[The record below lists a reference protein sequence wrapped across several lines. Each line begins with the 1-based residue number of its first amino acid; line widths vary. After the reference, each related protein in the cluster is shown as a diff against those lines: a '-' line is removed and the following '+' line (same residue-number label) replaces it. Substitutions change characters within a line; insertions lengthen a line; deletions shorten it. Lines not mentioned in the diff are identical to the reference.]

1 MKNLLFTLGIISPFT
16 LFAQSIVIN
25 EIDPNT
31 PGSDTAEF
39 IELYS
44 SSPNFNLDGY
54 VLVLF
59 NGGDDASYA
68 SYDLDGHTT
77 NSNGYF
83 VIGDTGVT
91 GTSITLL
98 SSGLQNGPD
107 AVALYQADKSDFPA
121 DTPVTTTNLVDVVV
135 YDTNDADD
143 TGLLTGLG
151 ETVQYNEDEQ
161 NDKDNHSLQRQS
173 DGSFK
178 AASPTPNS
186 SNFVLSSNYSMKKP
200 ISLFPNPADKWIQ
213 MEGLNAVASVAIYA
227 QTGQRV
233 LTQAVDKTIDVS
245 SLIPGIYL
253 VEISYRDSVTLHKL
267 IKK

>member
-1 MKNLLFTLGIISPFT
+1 MKNLLFTLGIIFPFT
-16 LFAQSIVIN
+16 LFAQSIYIN
-25 EIDPNT
+25 EIDSDGV
-31 PGSDTAEF
+31 GSDEEEF
-39 IELYS
+39 IELFS
-44 SSPNFNLDGY
+44 TTSNFSLDGY

-68 SYDLDGHTT
+68 SNDLYGYST

-91 GTSITLL
+91 GISITLL

-186 SNFVLSSNYSMKKP
+186 SNFVLSSNYSMIKP

-213 MEGLNAVASVAIYA
+213 IEGLNAVASVAIYA

>member
-233 LTQAVDKTIDVS
+233 LTQAVDKTVDVS